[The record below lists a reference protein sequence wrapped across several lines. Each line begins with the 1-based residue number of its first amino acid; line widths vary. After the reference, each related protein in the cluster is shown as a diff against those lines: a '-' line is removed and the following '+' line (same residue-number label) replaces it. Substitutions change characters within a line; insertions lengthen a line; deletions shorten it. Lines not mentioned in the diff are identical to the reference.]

1 MISCQR
7 KLIPAKGN
15 DSLSKEINNCHRKWF
30 PVESDMQIYVA
41 ISKVNAGGETEIA
54 ISGGS
59 DIIKCN
65 ELENV

>member
-1 MISCQR
+1 MISSWEWCANIREVRQ
-7 KLIPAKGN
+7 
-15 DSLSKEINNCHRKWF
+15 
-30 PVESDMQIYVA
+30 

-65 ELENV
+65 ELENVQFRESRYLKRNIL